1 MEIVFYLLVL
11 LVLFFDT
18 KDLVKINKLH
28 SRRMEHSDVLQKEK
42 SEIKLMDKNKAIKFV
57 VTTLETYTY
66 WIVMVV
72 GLFTDQWSIFLSL
85 IILTYISGAVADKLE
100 NNIKKFRAYFIF
112 DKLVSLI
119 LLIIVLV
126 QRWNTI

>member
-1 MEIVFYLLVL
+1 M
-11 LVLFFDT
+11 
-18 KDLVKINKLH
+18 
-28 SRRMEHSDVLQKEK
+28 
-42 SEIKLMDKNKAIKFV
+42 
-57 VTTLETYTY
+57 TTLETYTY